1 VWSEEEGAMKIQE
14 ILKQPEDKSLEFKK
28 EIPKNRQNLLKTVV
42 AFANGAGGHIYVGV
56 NDDRT
61 VTGIKEEPFDL
72 EEMLSSILYDSISP
86 IPNVF
91 FQTAAFEDKI
101 IFIIRILPG
110 VNKPYYLKKLGPE
123 GGIFVRI
130 GSTNRKA
137 DSQVAAELRR
147 QARNISLDQEI
158 DPSFDCDILDMRLLE
173 KFIESRGLKIK
184 PTLDYLI
191 KIKAAQRYNHTSHP
205 TIGGILLFCSAL
217 PDEYSYA
224 GFRVSRFKAENRAE
238 LINSTTIN
246 DGLLAMPEKIM
257 DFVRLYVERR
267 IEISALRRKEDYD
280 IPLPAI
286 REGILNAICHRDYS
300 VTGSDNKL
308 DIFSDRIEITSPGT
322 LPLGITLQD
331 LGEGISE
338 VRNRLIVKIFREAGY
353 VEQLG
358 TGIMRIKDACRKS
371 ALPEPGFEETGN
383 FFKVT
388 IFRARLPLS
397 PDLKEV
403 YELIKQG
410 LPLGSREIARKLNV
424 HQNTALKRLR
434 QLEEKGLVNKQGSG
448 PRVRYAV

>member
-1 VWSEEEGAMKIQE
+1 MKIQE
-14 ILKQPEDKSLEFKK
+14 ILKQSEDKSLEFKK
-28 EIPKNRQNLLKTVV
+28 EIPKNRENLLKTVV
-42 AFANGAGGHIYVGV
+42 AFANGSGGHIYVGV

-61 VTGIKEEPFDL
+61 VTGIKDEPLDL
-72 EEMLSSILYDSISP
+72 EEKLSSIIYDSISP
-86 IPNVF
+86 IPNAF
-91 FQTAAFEDKI
+91 FQTAAFEDKT

-110 VNKPYYLKKLGPE
+110 ANKPYYLKKLGPE
-123 GGIFVRI
+123 VGIFVRV

-158 DPSFDCDILDMRLLE
+158 DPSFGCDILDMRLLE
-173 KFIESRGLKIK
+173 KFIELRGLKSK
-184 PTLDYLI
+184 ATLDYFI
-191 KIKAAQRYNHTSHP
+191 KIKAAQRYDHTCHP
-205 TIGGILLFCSAL
+205 TIGGILLFCSDL

-224 GFRVSRFKAENRAE
+224 RFRVSRFKAENRAD

-257 DFVRLYVERR
+257 DFVRLYMEKKV
-267 IEISALRRKEDYD
+267 EISALRRKEDYD

-308 DIFSDRIEITSPGT
+308 DIFSDRIEITSPGA

-358 TGIMRIKDACRKS
+358 TGIMRIKEACRTN
-371 ALPEPGFEETGN
+371 ALPEPRFEETGN
-383 FFKVT
+383 FFKAT
-388 IFRARLPLS
+388 IFRARLTLS
-397 PDLKEV
+397 PDLEV
-403 YELIKQG
+403 IYELIKQG
-410 LPLGSREIARKLNV
+410 TSLGSKEIAGKLNV

-434 QLEEKGLVNKQGSG
+434 QLEGKGLIHKQGSG
-448 PRVRYAV
+448 PRVRYSV

>member
-1 VWSEEEGAMKIQE
+1 
-14 ILKQPEDKSLEFKK
+14 LKQPEDKSLEFKK
-28 EIPKNRQNLLKTVV
+28 EIPKNRQNLLKTVI
-42 AFANGAGGHIYVGV
+42 AFANGTGGRIYIGV

-72 EEMLSSILYDSISP
+72 EEKLSSIIYDSISP
-86 IPNVF
+86 IPNLF
-91 FQTAAFEDKI
+91 FQTTVFEDKV
-101 IFIIRILPG
+101 IFIIRILSG
-110 VNKPYYLKKLGPE
+110 ANKPYYLKKLGPE
-123 GGIFVRI
+123 DGIFVRI

-137 DSQVAAELRR
+137 DSQVSAELRR

-158 DPSFDCDILDMRLLE
+158 DPSFDCDILDRRLLE
-173 KFIESRGLKIK
+173 KIIELRGLKTK
-184 PTLDYLI
+184 PTLDYFI
-191 KIKAAQRYNHTSHP
+191 KIKAAQRYDHTCHP

-224 GFRVSRFKAENRAE
+224 RFRVSRFKAENRAD

-257 DFVRLYVERR
+257 DFVRLYMEKK

-300 VTGSDNKL
+300 ITGADNKL

-353 VEQLG
+353 IEQLG
-358 TGIMRIKDACRKS
+358 TGIIRIKESCREN
-371 ALPEPGFEETGN
+371 ALPEPKFEETGN
-383 FFKVT
+383 FFKAT
-388 IFRARLPLS
+388 IFRTRLTLS
-397 PDLKEV
+397 PDLEDV

-410 LPLGSREIARKLNV
+410 APLGSREIAGELSV
-424 HQNTALKRLR
+424 HQNTVLKRLK
-434 QLEEKGLVNKQGSG
+434 QLEEKGLIYKYGSG
-448 PRVRYAV
+448 PRVRYSI

>member
-1 VWSEEEGAMKIQE
+1 MKIRE

-28 EIPKNRQNLLKTVV
+28 EIPKNRQHLLKTVV
-42 AFANGAGGHIYVGV
+42 AFANGTGGHIYVGV
-56 NDDRT
+56 NNDRT

-72 EEMLSSILYDSISP
+72 EEKLSSIIYDSISP

-91 FQTAAFEDKI
+91 FQTTAFEDKV

-137 DSQVAAELRR
+137 DSQVVAELRR

-158 DPSFDCDILDMRLLE
+158 EPSFNCDILDMRLLE
-173 KFIESRGLKIK
+173 KFIELRGLKTK
-184 PTLDYLI
+184 PTLD
-191 KIKAAQRYNHTSHP
+191 
-205 TIGGILLFCSAL
+205 
-217 PDEYSYA
+217 
-224 GFRVSRFKAENRAE
+224 VSRFKAENRAD
-238 LINSTTIN
+238 LINSITI
-246 DGLLAMPEKIM
+246 DEGLLAMPEKIM
-257 DFVRLYVERR
+257 DFARLYLEKR
-267 IEISALRRKEDYD
+267 IEVSALLRKEDYD

-300 VTGSDNKL
+300 ITGADNKL
-308 DIFSDRIEITSPGT
+308 DIFSDRLEITSPGV

-358 TGIMRIKDACRKS
+358 TGIMRIKEACRKN
-371 ALPEPGFEETGN
+371 ALPEPRFEETGN

-388 IFRARLPLS
+388 IFRRRLTLS
-397 PDLKEV
+397 PDVKDV
-403 YELIKQG
+403 YELIRQET
-410 LPLGSREIARKLNV
+410 PLGSKEIARKLNI

-434 QLEEKGLVNKQGSG
+434 WLEEKGLIHKQGSG
-448 PRVRYAV
+448 PRVRYSI

>member
-1 VWSEEEGAMKIQE
+1 MKIRE

-42 AFANGAGGHIYVGV
+42 AFANGTGGHIYVGV
-56 NDDRT
+56 NNDRT

-72 EEMLSSILYDSISP
+72 EEKLSSIIYDSISP

-91 FQTAAFEDKI
+91 FQTTAFEDKV

-137 DSQVAAELRR
+137 DSQVVAELRR

-158 DPSFDCDILDMRLLE
+158 EPSFNCDILDMRLLE
-173 KFIESRGLKIK
+173 KFIELRGLKTK
-184 PTLDYLI
+184 PTLDYFI
-191 KIKAAQRYNHTSHP
+191 KIKAAQRYDHACHP
-205 TIGGILLFCSAL
+205 TIGGVLLFCSAL

-224 GFRVSRFKAENRAE
+224 RFRVSRFKAENRAD
-238 LINSTTIN
+238 LINSITI
-246 DGLLAMPEKIM
+246 DEGLLAMPEKIM
-257 DFVRLYVERR
+257 DFARLYLEKR
-267 IEISALRRKEDYD
+267 IEVSALLRKEDYD

-300 VTGSDNKL
+300 ITGADNKL
-308 DIFSDRIEITSPGT
+308 DIFSDRLEITSPGV

-358 TGIMRIKDACRKS
+358 TGIMRIKEACRKN
-371 ALPEPGFEETGN
+371 ALPEPRFEETGN

-388 IFRARLPLS
+388 IFRRRLTLS
-397 PDLKEV
+397 PDVKDV
-403 YELIKQG
+403 YELIRQET
-410 LPLGSREIARKLNV
+410 PLGSKEIARKLNI

-434 QLEEKGLVNKQGSG
+434 WLKEKGLIHKQGSG
-448 PRVRYAV
+448 PRVRYSI

>member
-1 VWSEEEGAMKIQE
+1 MKIRE

-42 AFANGAGGHIYVGV
+42 AFANGTGGRIYIGV

-61 VTGIKEEPFDL
+61 VTGIREEPFDL
-72 EEMLSSILYDSISP
+72 EEKLSSIIYDSISP

-91 FQTAAFEDKI
+91 FQTATFEDKV

-110 VNKPYYLKKLGPE
+110 ATKPYYLKKLGPE
-123 GGIFVRI
+123 DGIFVRI

-137 DSQVAAELRR
+137 DFQVSAELRR

-158 DPSFDCDILDMRLLE
+158 DPSFDCDILDRGRLE
-173 KFIESRGLKIK
+173 KFIELRGLKTK
-184 PTLDYLI
+184 PTLDYFI
-191 KIKAAQRYNHTSHP
+191 KIKAAQRYDHTCHP
-205 TIGGILLFCSAL
+205 TIGGILLFCSTL

-224 GFRVSRFKAENRAE
+224 KFRVSRFKAENRAD
-238 LINSTTIN
+238 LINSITI
-246 DGLLAMPEKIM
+246 DDSLLAMPEKIM
-257 DFVRLYVERR
+257 DFVRLYMEKRV
-267 IEISALRRKEDYD
+267 EISALLRKEDYD

-286 REGILNAICHRDYS
+286 REGILNAICHRNYS
-300 VTGSDNKL
+300 MTGADNKL

-353 VEQLG
+353 IEQLG
-358 TGIMRIKDACRKS
+358 TGIIRIKEACRKNS
-371 ALPEPGFEETGN
+371 LPEPRFEETAN
-383 FFKVT
+383 FFKAT
-388 IFRARLPLS
+388 IFRARLTLS
-397 PDLKEV
+397 PDLKDV
-403 YELIKQG
+403 YDLIKQG
-410 LPLGSREIARKLNV
+410 IPLGSKEIAGKLNV

-434 QLEEKGLVNKQGSG
+434 QLEEKGLIYKQGSG
-448 PRVRYAV
+448 PRVRYSI

>member
-1 VWSEEEGAMKIQE
+1 MKIRE

-28 EIPKNRQNLLKTVV
+28 EIPKNRQHLLKTLV
-42 AFANGAGGHIYVGV
+42 AFANGTGGHIYVGV
-56 NDDRT
+56 NNDRT

-72 EEMLSSILYDSISP
+72 EEKLSSIIYDSISP

-91 FQTAAFEDKI
+91 FQTTAFEDKV

-137 DSQVAAELRR
+137 DSQVVAELRR

-158 DPSFDCDILDMRLLE
+158 EPSFNCDILDMRLLE
-173 KFIESRGLKIK
+173 KFIELRGLKTK
-184 PTLDYLI
+184 PTLDYFI
-191 KIKAAQRYNHTSHP
+191 KIKAAQRYDHACHP
-205 TIGGILLFCSAL
+205 TIGGVLLFCSAL

-224 GFRVSRFKAENRAE
+224 RFRVSRFKAENRAD
-238 LINSTTIN
+238 LINSITI
-246 DGLLAMPEKIM
+246 DEGLLAMPEKIM
-257 DFVRLYVERR
+257 DFARLYLEKR
-267 IEISALRRKEDYD
+267 IEVSALLRKEDYD

-300 VTGSDNKL
+300 ITGADNKL
-308 DIFSDRIEITSPGT
+308 DIFSDRLEITSPGV

-358 TGIMRIKDACRKS
+358 TGIMRIKEACRKN
-371 ALPEPGFEETGN
+371 ALPEPRFEETGN

-388 IFRARLPLS
+388 IFRRRLTLS
-397 PDLKEV
+397 PDVKDV
-403 YELIKQG
+403 YELIRQET
-410 LPLGSREIARKLNV
+410 PLGSKEIARKLNI

-434 QLEEKGLVNKQGSG
+434 WLKEKGLIHKQGSG
-448 PRVRYAV
+448 PRVRYSI

>member
-1 VWSEEEGAMKIQE
+1 MKIQE
-14 ILKQPEDKSLEFKK
+14 ILKQPEGKSLEFKK
-28 EIPKNRQNLLKTVV
+28 EIPRNRQNLLKTVV
-42 AFANGAGGHIYVGV
+42 AFANGTGGHIYVGV

-61 VTGIKEEPFDL
+61 VAGIKEEPFDL
-72 EEMLSSILYDSISP
+72 EEKLSSIIYDSISP

-91 FQTAAFEDKI
+91 FQAAAFKNKI

-110 VNKPYYLKKLGPE
+110 ANKPYYLKKLGPE
-123 GGIFVRI
+123 DGIFVRI

-137 DSQVAAELRR
+137 DSQAAAELRR

-173 KFIESRGLKIK
+173 KFIASRGLKIK
-184 PTLDYLI
+184 PTLGYLV
-191 KIKAAQRYNHTSHP
+191 KIKAAQRYNHACHP
-205 TIGGILLFCSAL
+205 TIGGILLFCSTL

-224 GFRVSRFKAENRAE
+224 GFRVSRFKAENRAD
-238 LINSTTIN
+238 LINSTTIS

-257 DFVRLYVERR
+257 DFVRLYMERR

-300 VTGSDNKL
+300 VTGCGNKL

-358 TGIMRIKDACRKS
+358 TGIMRIKEACREN
-371 ALPEPGFEETGN
+371 ALPEPRFEETGN

-388 IFRARLPLS
+388 IFRARLALL
-397 PDLKEV
+397 PDLEV
-403 YELIKQG
+403 IYELIKQG
-410 LPLGSREIARKLNV
+410 KPLGSKEIAEKLNI
-424 HQNTALKRLR
+424 HQNTVLKRLR
-434 QLEEKGLVNKQGSG
+434 QLQEKGLIYKQGSG
-448 PRVRYAV
+448 PHVRYSV

>member
-1 VWSEEEGAMKIQE
+1 MKIQE
-14 ILKQPEDKSLEFKK
+14 ILKQTEGKTLEFKRG
-28 EIPKNRQNLLKTVV
+28 IPKNRQNLLKAVV
-42 AFANGAGGHIYVGV
+42 AFANGTGGHIYVGV

-72 EEMLSSILYDSISP
+72 EEKLSSIMYDSISP

-91 FQTAAFEDKI
+91 FQTVAFEDKL

-110 VNKPYYLKKLGPE
+110 ANKPYYLKKLGPE
-123 GGIFVRI
+123 DGVFVRV

-137 DSQVAAELRR
+137 DSQGAAELRR

-158 DPSFDCDILDMRLLE
+158 DPSFDCDVLDMRLLE

-184 PTLDYLI
+184 PTLDYFV
-191 KIKAAQRYNHTSHP
+191 KIKAAQRYDHTCHP
-205 TIGGILLFCSAL
+205 TIGGILLFCSTL

-224 GFRVSRFKAENRAE
+224 RFRVSRFKAENRAD

-257 DFVRLYVERR
+257 DFVRLYMERK

-300 VTGSDNKL
+300 IAGSDNKL
-308 DIFSDRIEITSPGT
+308 DIFSDRLEITSPGT

-353 VEQLG
+353 IEQLG
-358 TGIMRIKDACRKS
+358 TGIMRIKEACRKN
-371 ALPEPGFEETGN
+371 ALPEPKFEETGN

-388 IFRARLPLS
+388 IFRTRMTLS
-397 PDLKEV
+397 PDLEGV
-403 YELIKQG
+403 YDLIKQG
-410 LPLGSREIARKLNV
+410 APLGSKEIAEKLNI
-424 HQNTALKRLR
+424 HQNTALKRLK
-434 QLEEKGLVNKQGSG
+434 QLEEKGLIHKQGSG
-448 PRVRYAV
+448 PRVRYFV

>member
-1 VWSEEEGAMKIQE
+1 MKIQE
-14 ILKQPEDKSLEFKK
+14 ILKQPESKSLEFKK
-28 EIPKNRQNLLKTVV
+28 EIPKNRQNLLKTIV
-42 AFANGAGGHIYVGV
+42 AFANGAGGNIYVGV
-56 NDDRT
+56 NNDRT

-72 EEMLSSILYDSISP
+72 EEKLASIIYDSISP

-91 FQTAAFEDKI
+91 FQTVAFEDKV

-110 VNKPYYLKKLGPE
+110 ANKPYYLKKPGPE
-123 GGIFVRI
+123 DGIFVRV

-137 DSQVAAELRR
+137 DSQGATELRR

-158 DPSFDCDILDMRLLE
+158 DPSFDCDVLDKQLLE
-173 KFIESRGLKIK
+173 KFIELRGLKTK
-184 PTLDYLI
+184 SDLDYFV
-191 KIKAAQRYNHTSHP
+191 KIKAAQRYDHTCHP
-205 TIGGILLFCSAL
+205 TIGGILLFCSTL

-224 GFRVSRFKAENRAE
+224 MFRVSRFKAENRAD

-257 DFVRLYVERR
+257 DFVQLYMERK

-280 IPLPAI
+280 IPLSAI

-300 VTGSDNKL
+300 ITGADNKL

-338 VRNRLIVKIFREAGY
+338 VRNRLIVKILREAGY

-358 TGIMRIKDACRKS
+358 TGIMRIKEACRTN
-371 ALPEPGFEETGN
+371 ALPEPKFEETGN

-388 IFRARLPLS
+388 IFRARLTLS
-397 PDLKEV
+397 SDLEDV
-403 YELIKQG
+403 FELIKQG
-410 LPLGSREIARKLNV
+410 IPLGSKEIAENLNI

-434 QLEEKGLVNKQGSG
+434 QLEEKGLIHKQGGG
-448 PRVRYAV
+448 PRVRYSV

>member
-1 VWSEEEGAMKIQE
+1 M
-14 ILKQPEDKSLEFKK
+14 
-28 EIPKNRQNLLKTVV
+28 
-42 AFANGAGGHIYVGV
+42 
-56 NDDRT
+56 
-61 VTGIKEEPFDL
+61 
-72 EEMLSSILYDSISP
+72 
-86 IPNVF
+86 
-91 FQTAAFEDKI
+91 
-101 IFIIRILPG
+101 
-110 VNKPYYLKKLGPE
+110 
-123 GGIFVRI
+123 
-130 GSTNRKA
+130 
-137 DSQVAAELRR
+137 AELRR

-158 DPSFDCDILDMRLLE
+158 DTAFDCDILDMGLLE

-191 KIKAAQRYNHTSHP
+191 KIKAAQRYNHACHP
-205 TIGGILLFCSAL
+205 TIGGILLFCSTL

-358 TGIMRIKDACRKS
+358 TGIMRIKEACRTN
-371 ALPEPGFEETGN
+371 ALPEPKFEETGN
-383 FFKVT
+383 FFKIT
-388 IFRARLPLS
+388 IFRSRLALLPDLEDVYGLIRQRTPLS
-397 PDLKEV
+397 
-403 YELIKQG
+403 
-410 LPLGSREIARKLNV
+410 SSEIAEKLNI
-424 HQNTALKRLR
+424 HKNTVLKRLR
-434 QLEEKGLVNKQGSG
+434 QLEEKGLINKQGSG

>member
-1 VWSEEEGAMKIQE
+1 MKIQE

-42 AFANGAGGHIYVGV
+42 AFANGSGGNIYVGV

-61 VTGIKEEPFDL
+61 ATGIKEEPFDL
-72 EEMLSSILYDSISP
+72 EEKLTSIIYDSISP
-86 IPNVF
+86 IPNLY
-91 FQTAAFEDKI
+91 FQTSAFEDKI
-101 IFIIRILPG
+101 IFIIRVLPG
-110 VNKPYYLKKLGPE
+110 ANKPYYLKKLGPE

-158 DPSFDCDILDMRLLE
+158 DPSFDCDILDRRLLE
-173 KFIESRGLKIK
+173 KFIEFRGLKIK
-184 PTLDYLI
+184 PNLDYFV
-191 KIKAAQRYNHTSHP
+191 KIKAAQRYDHTCHP
-205 TIGGILLFCSAL
+205 TIDGILLFCSTL

-224 GFRVSRFKAENRAE
+224 RFRVSRFKAENRAD

-257 DFVRLYVERR
+257 DFVRLYMEKKV
-267 IEISALRRKEDYD
+267 EISALQRKEDYD

-300 VTGSDNKL
+300 LTGADNKL

-338 VRNRLIVKIFREAGY
+338 VRNRFIVKIFCEAGY

-358 TGIMRIKDACRKS
+358 TGIMRIKEACRTN
-371 ALPEPGFEETGN
+371 ALPEPKFEEMGN

-388 IFRARLPLS
+388 IFSSRLALS
-397 PDLKEV
+397 PDLEDV
-403 YELIKQG
+403 HDLIRPG
-410 LPLGSREIARKLNV
+410 APSGSREIAEKLNI
-424 HQNTALKRLR
+424 HQNTALKRLK
-434 QLEEKGLVNKQGSG
+434 QLEEKGLIHKQGSG
-448 PRVRYAV
+448 PRVRYSV

>member
-1 VWSEEEGAMKIQE
+1 MKIQE

-28 EIPKNRQNLLKTVV
+28 EIPKNRRNLLKTVV
-42 AFANGAGGHIYVGV
+42 AFANGAGGNIYVGV

-72 EEMLSSILYDSISP
+72 EEKLASIIYDSISP

-91 FQTAAFEDKI
+91 FQTSAFEDKV

-110 VNKPYYLKKLGPE
+110 ANKPYYLKQLGPE

-173 KFIESRGLKIK
+173 KFIKLRGLKTK
-184 PTLDYLI
+184 PSLDYFV
-191 KIKAAQRYNHTSHP
+191 KIKAAQRYDHTCHP
-205 TIGGILLFCSAL
+205 AIGGVLLFCSTL

-224 GFRVSRFKAENRAE
+224 RFRVSRFKAENRAE
-238 LINSTTIN
+238 LINSITIN

-257 DFVRLYVERR
+257 DFVQLYMERK

-300 VTGSDNKL
+300 ITGADNKL

-338 VRNRLIVKIFREAGY
+338 VRNRFIVKIFREAGY

-358 TGIMRIKDACRKS
+358 TGIMRIKETCRTN

-388 IFRARLPLS
+388 IFRTRLTLS
-397 PDLKEV
+397 PDLEDA

-410 LPLGSREIARKLNV
+410 APLGSKEIAGKLNI

-434 QLEEKGLVNKQGSG
+434 QLEEKGLIHKQGSG
-448 PRVRYAV
+448 PRVRYSI

>member
-1 VWSEEEGAMKIQE
+1 MKIQK

-42 AFANGAGGHIYVGV
+42 AFANGSGGHIYVGV

-72 EEMLSSILYDSISP
+72 EEKLSSIIYDSISP
-86 IPNVF
+86 IPNLF
-91 FQTAAFEDKI
+91 FQTTTLEDKV

-110 VNKPYYLKKLGPE
+110 ANKPYYLKKLGPE
-123 GGIFVRI
+123 DGIFVRV

-158 DPSFDCDILDMRLLE
+158 DPSFSCDILDMRQLE
-173 KFIESRGLKIK
+173 KFIELRGLKTK
-184 PTLDYLI
+184 ANLDYFI
-191 KIKAAQRYNHTSHP
+191 KIKAAQRYDHTCHP
-205 TIGGILLFCSAL
+205 TIGGILLFCSTL

-224 GFRVSRFKAENRAE
+224 RFRVSRFKAENRAD

-257 DFVRLYVERR
+257 DFVHLYMEKKVSL
-267 IEISALRRKEDYD
+267 SALRRKEDYD

-300 VTGSDNKL
+300 IAGSDNKL

-322 LPLGITLQD
+322 LPLGITIQD

-338 VRNRLIVKIFREAGY
+338 VRNRLIVKILREAGY
-353 VEQLG
+353 IEQLG
-358 TGIMRIKDACRKS
+358 TGIMRIKEACRKN
-371 ALPEPGFEETGN
+371 ALPEPKFEETSN
-383 FFKVT
+383 FFKAT
-388 IFRARLPLS
+388 IFRTQLTLL
-397 PDLKEV
+397 PDLEII

-410 LPLGSREIARKLNV
+410 IPLGSKEIAGRLNV
-424 HQNTALKRLR
+424 HQNTALKRLK
-434 QLEEKGLVNKQGSG
+434 QLEEKGLIYKQGSG
-448 PRVRYAV
+448 PRVRYSI

>member
-1 VWSEEEGAMKIQE
+1 MKIQE
-14 ILKQPEDKSLEFKK
+14 ILKQPEGKTLEFKK
-28 EIPKNRQNLLKTVV
+28 ELPKNRQNLLKTVV
-42 AFANGAGGHIYVGV
+42 AFANGAGGNIYVGV

-72 EEMLSSILYDSISP
+72 EEKLSSIIYDSISP

-91 FQTAAFEDKI
+91 FQTVAFEDKV

-110 VNKPYYLKKLGPE
+110 ANKPYYLKRLGPE
-123 GGIFVRI
+123 SGIFVRV

-137 DSQVAAELRR
+137 DSQVASELKR

-158 DPSFDCDILDMRLLE
+158 DPSFDCDILDRRLLE
-173 KFIESRGLKIK
+173 KFIELRGLKTK
-184 PTLDYLI
+184 PTLDYFV
-191 KIKAAQRYNHTSHP
+191 KIKAAQRYDHMCHP
-205 TIGGILLFCSAL
+205 TIGGVLLFCSAL

-224 GFRVSRFKAENRAE
+224 RFRVSRFKAENRAD

-246 DGLLAMPEKIM
+246 DGLLVMPEKIM
-257 DFVRLYVERR
+257 DFVQLYMEKK
-267 IEISALRRKEDYD
+267 IEISALRRKEEYD

-300 VTGSDNKL
+300 ITGSDNKL

-331 LGEGISE
+331 LGDGISE

-358 TGIMRIKDACRKS
+358 TGIMRIKEACRRNS
-371 ALPEPGFEETGN
+371 LPEPRFEETGN
-383 FFKVT
+383 FFKAT
-388 IFRARLPLS
+388 IFRACLILS
-397 PDLKEV
+397 PDLEDV
-403 YELIKQG
+403 YNLIKKG
-410 LPLGSREIARKLNV
+410 IPLGSKEIAGKLNV
-424 HQNTALKRLR
+424 HQNTVLKRLR
-434 QLEEKGLVNKQGSG
+434 QLEQKGLIYKQGSG
-448 PRVRYAV
+448 PRVRYSFDVR

>member
-1 VWSEEEGAMKIQE
+1 MKIQE
-14 ILKQPEDKSLEFKK
+14 ILKQPESKTLEFKK

-42 AFANGAGGHIYVGV
+42 AFANGAGGHIYIGV

-61 VTGIKEEPFDL
+61 ITGIKEEPFDL
-72 EEMLSSILYDSISP
+72 EEKLASIIYDSISP

-91 FQTAAFEDKI
+91 FQTAAFENKV
-101 IFIIRILPG
+101 IFIIRVLSG
-110 VNKPYYLKKLGPE
+110 ANKPYYLKKLGPE
-123 GGIFVRI
+123 DGIFARV

-137 DSQVAAELRR
+137 DSQIAAELRR

-158 DPSFDCDILDMRLLE
+158 DQSLDCDILDIRLLE
-173 KFIESRGLKIK
+173 KFIELRGLKTK
-184 PTLDYLI
+184 PGLDYFV
-191 KIKAAQRYNHTSHP
+191 KIKAAQRYDHTCHP
-205 TIGGILLFCSAL
+205 TIGGVLLFCSAL

-224 GFRVSRFKAENRAE
+224 RFRVSRFKAENRAD

-246 DGLLAMPEKIM
+246 DGLLVMPEKVM
-257 DFVRLYVERR
+257 DFVRLYMEKR

-300 VTGSDNKL
+300 ITGSDNKL

-331 LGEGISE
+331 LGDGISE

-358 TGIMRIKDACRKS
+358 TGIMRIKEACRTN
-371 ALPEPGFEETGN
+371 ALPEPKFEETGN
-383 FFKVT
+383 FFKIT
-388 IFRARLPLS
+388 IFRSRLALL
-397 PDLKEV
+397 PDLEDV
-403 YELIKQG
+403 YELIRQG
-410 LPLGSREIARKLNV
+410 VPLSSREIAEKLNI

-434 QLEEKGLVNKQGSG
+434 QLEEKGLIYKQGSG
-448 PRVRYAV
+448 PRVRYSI